1 MILNEDKIIDIR
13 FFYDII
19 AKQDLIDIF
28 ADYCADIGITTYD
41 VSMEPKEIYPMDLFL
56 TKKAK
61 GVKLTTEAVFVYPG
75 HELKKAFDEGL
86 LQKITEASKTAY
98 WTVLVTSC
106 YGAMEIGLTKL
117 ILEMDRSNTWLYI
130 IDPVHHQV
138 LGIGKGKKNKI
149 DEATENK
156 VINSLP
162 NQSIRAPSQ
171 LGKISK
177 YDFSERNSYK
187 PEKFQL
193 FYISKEHMS
202 DLPMDKPD
210 LDKPG
215 RYGEIFKGLLLI
227 SNYSGVSILSH
238 SSETQ
243 KVDDML
249 ISGFLSAI
257 DGFISEI
264 GGSALGFKEI
274 SYQGFIVEMLA
285 GKEINIALFL
295 SEPAD
300 KSLKERME
308 YFYKIFIEKYKN
320 NIDEFE
326 KSGRT
331 DVFSQ
336 DQIINLAKLVL
347 SI

>member
-1 MILNEDKIIDIR
+1 
-13 FFYDII
+13 
-19 AKQDLIDIF
+19 
-28 ADYCADIGITTYD
+28 
-41 VSMEPKEIYPMDLFL
+41 
-56 TKKAK
+56 
-61 GVKLTTEAVFVYPG
+61 
-75 HELKKAFDEGL
+75 
-86 LQKITEASKTAY
+86 
-98 WTVLVTSC
+98 
-106 YGAMEIGLTKL
+106 
-117 ILEMDRSNTWLYI
+117 
-130 IDPVHHQV
+130 
-138 LGIGKGKKNKI
+138 
-149 DEATENK
+149 
-156 VINSLP
+156 
-162 NQSIRAPSQ
+162 
-171 LGKISK
+171 
-177 YDFSERNSYK
+177 
-187 PEKFQL
+187 
-193 FYISKEHMS
+193 MS
-202 DLPMDKPD
+202 DLPMEKPD

-215 RYGEIFKGLLLI
+215 RYGKNFKGLLLI

-285 GKEINIALFL
+285 GKEITIALFL

-308 YFYKIFIEKYKN
+308 YFYKIFAEKYRK

-326 KSGRT
+326 KSGRI
-331 DVFSQ
+331 DVFPR